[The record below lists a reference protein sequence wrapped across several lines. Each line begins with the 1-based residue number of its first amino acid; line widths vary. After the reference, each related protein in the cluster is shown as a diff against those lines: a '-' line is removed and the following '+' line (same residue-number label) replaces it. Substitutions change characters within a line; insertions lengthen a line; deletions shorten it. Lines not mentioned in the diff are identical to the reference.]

1 MAQSS
6 LTIGNV
12 SASSAR
18 TAINNAFDTINTL
31 HSGANAPSSPSTYQL
46 WFDTTNSILKI
57 YDGAAW
63 VSIGKLDAAADDFH
77 PIIGNWEITH
87 SGNDLVFAYSGAN
100 KMKLTSTGNL
110 TVTGDVTA
118 YGTI

>member
-1 MAQSS
+1 MSQNSI
-6 LTIGNV
+6 TIGNV
-12 SASSAR
+12 SAASAR
-18 TAINNAFDTINTL
+18 TAMNNAFDTINTL

-63 VSIGKLDAAADDFH
+63 VPIGKLDTSNDDFH

-87 SGNDLVFAYSGAN
+87 SGNDLVFNYSGVG

-118 YGTI
+118 FGTI

>member
-6 LTIGNV
+6 LTIENV

-18 TAINNAFDTINTL
+18 TAINNAFETINTL
-31 HSGANAPSSPSTYQL
+31 HSGASAPSSPSTYQL
-46 WFDTTNSILKI
+46 WFDTNNSLLKI

-63 VSIGKLDAAADDFH
+63 ITIGKLDAANDDFH
-77 PIIGNWEITH
+77 PVIGDWEITH
-87 SGNDLVFAYSGAN
+87 SGNDLVFAYSGSN
-100 KMKLTSTGNL
+100 RMKLTSTGNL

>member
-12 SASSAR
+12 TASAAR
-18 TAINNAFDTINTL
+18 TAINNAFETINTL
-31 HSGANAPSSPSTYQL
+31 HSGANAPSSPATYQL
-46 WFDTTNSILKI
+46 WFDTTNSLLKI

-63 VSIGKLDAAADDFH
+63 TTIGKLDATNDDFH
-77 PIIGNWEITH
+77 PVLGPWEILHT
-87 SGNDLVFAYSGAN
+87 GNDILFQYNGTN

-118 YGTI
+118 FGTI